1 MKNIYILLLLNLLF
15 FQQPIN
21 AQEIA
26 YFSLQLDEHYISKP
40 VSVVLP
46 NSDKL
51 NFNDKDIALYEI
63 TNQQEVYVD
72 SQLEWG
78 TKPILWFI
86 PDKKLGFNAERNF
99 VIKLTDKVKINK
111 EIVQRNN
118 EVNQRTEDKNKRAKD
133 INQITQHINQRAK
146 LKESFRLT
154 KSDGNITI
162 YKNNTPVL
170 SYRYNDMYP
179 PEGVDSLF
187 KRSGFIHPLYSPNGQ
202 VLTRVQAPDHYHH
215 YGIWGPWTLTHIDDR
230 EVDFWNL
237 AKGEGTVEFVS
248 FLSEVTGDIY
258 SGFKVLQN
266 HIDFNNGA
274 GNQIALNEMLEVRV
288 WNIDDNVWIIDYTST
303 INTPLAN
310 GVLFDA
316 YRYGGGIG
324 FRATEQWHK
333 DNSTILTSEGKSR
346 VDADGSRARWCIING
361 ATDVNEK
368 QSGILFMSNPS
379 NRQHPE
385 PMRVWP
391 MDANEGRG
399 DIFFEF
405 TPIRYEPWHI
415 MPGQDYKLS
424 YRMVVFDGE
433 MSKETAESYFKSYA
447 NSPKIKIEF
456 SN

>member
-1 MKNIYILLLLNLLF
+1 MRNIFLLLLLNILF
-15 FQQPIN
+15 LQQPIN

-26 YFSLQLDEHYISKP
+26 SFSLQLDEHHINMP

-51 NFNDKDIALYEI
+51 SFNDKDIALYEI
-63 TNQQEVYVD
+63 KDKNETYVA

-78 TKPILWFI
+78 AQSLLWFI
-86 PDKKLGFNAERNF
+86 PSKQSDCRTQRNY
-99 VIKLTDKVKINK
+99 VIKLIDIAL
-111 EIVQRNN
+111 
-118 EVNQRTEDKNKRAKD
+118 EDSSLASSSEMYNKRD
-133 INQITQHINQRAK
+133 E
-146 LKESFRLT
+146 ESL
-154 KSDGNITI
+154 TI
-162 YKNNTPVL
+162 YKNNNPVL
-170 SYRYNDMYP
+170 SYRYKEMYP

-187 KRSGFIHPLYSPNGQ
+187 KRSGFIHPLFSPGGE
-202 VLTRVQAPDHYHH
+202 VLTNIQPSDHYHH

-274 GNQIALNEMLEVRV
+274 GNQIALNEVLEVRV
-288 WNIDDNVWIIDYTST
+288 WNIDKKVWIIDYITT

-310 GVLFDA
+310 GILFDA
-316 YRYGGGIG
+316 YRYGGGVG
-324 FRATEQWHK
+324 FRATEQWNK
-333 DNSTILTSEGKSR
+333 DNSTIFTSEGKSR
-346 VDADGSRARWCIING
+346 VDADGSRARWCIIKG
-361 ATDVNEK
+361 AADVNEK

-399 DIFFEF
+399 DVFFEF

-433 MSKETAESYFKSYA
+433 MSKETAEAYFKSFA
-447 NSPKIKIEF
+447 NSPNIRIEF